1 MAEKYNLKQELINA
15 NDYISGK
22 YDNDPK
28 WETLLGASF
37 LTRPDYINTM
47 RANMFTSHIKQA
59 LTLKD
64 PEFPKV
70 WFGPEN
76 VVGKTEQEA
85 VAILRDRLGF
95 EVNVGYRDDSSE
107 ETGVVLS
114 QDVSGGSKIDEGS
127 TINTVLSSI

>member
-59 LTLKD
+59 LTFAEELEGKVVQID
-64 PEFPKV
+64 PLNYER
-70 WFGPEN
+70 GE
-76 VVGKTEQEA
+76 ELIHIAEA
-85 VAILRDRLGF
+85 FD
-95 EVNVGYRDDSSE
+95 
-107 ETGVVLS
+107 
-114 QDVSGGSKIDEGS
+114 
-127 TINTVLSSI
+127 